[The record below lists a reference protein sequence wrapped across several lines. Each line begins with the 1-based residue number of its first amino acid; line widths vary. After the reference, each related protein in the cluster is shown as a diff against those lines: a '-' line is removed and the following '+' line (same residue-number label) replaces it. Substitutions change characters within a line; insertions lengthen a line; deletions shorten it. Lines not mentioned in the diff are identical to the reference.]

1 MFVIKGTL
9 METKDEMFVIIENF
23 QKSRETTKK
32 MITARTTIQNESFL
46 SKMWKFT
53 KAAVKKEKN
62 EE

>member
-1 MFVIKGTL
+1 

-32 MITARTTIQNESFL
+32 MITARTTIQNESFA

-53 KAAVKKEKN
+53 KAAVKKEHN